1 MGETWS
7 SSFASAMIDHEQMKD
22 VYSVPEFNIPVN
34 EFPLNSRISSSLRT
48 VAQNMRVSIKK
59 IYLDMK
65 QEHDLIATTDA
76 SVFLVKKLSQG

>member
-48 VAQNMRVSIKK
+48 VAQNMRVSIEKY
-59 IYLDMK
+59 IL
-65 QEHDLIATTDA
+65 T
-76 SVFLVKKLSQG
+76 